1 MTHTYS
7 ISGMTCGNCVSKVKS
22 ELLKI
27 GDVIQAEIQLSR
39 PQASITMQK
48 HVPVSTLQNA
58 INKAGNFVIAEMP
71 GDYHPADHES
81 DDNQRWKLYWPLIL
95 VFTFI
100 TGIAI
105 ITSFQQGQF
114 NWMGW
119 MNNFMGGFF
128 IAFSFFKFLDLKGFA
143 ESYATYDLL
152 ASRWRGYGYVYPFA
166 ELALGIAYITGFNPL
181 VTNFATIIIMGF
193 SSLGVIRA
201 ILNKRKIRCACLG
214 TVFKLP
220 MSTVTVTEDLLMVA
234 MAAVAIVVI
243 L

>member
-27 GDVIQAEIQLSR
+27 GDVVQADIQLSS

-48 HVPVSTLQNA
+48 HLPVSTLQHA
-58 INKAGNFVIAEMP
+58 VSKAGNFIIAEAS
-71 GDYHPADHES
+71 GNHDLNHSENEDSE
-81 DDNQRWKLYWPLIL
+81 RWKLYWPLIL
-95 VFTFI
+95 VFSFI
-100 TGIAI
+100 AGIAT

-114 NWMGW
+114 DLMSW

-128 IAFSFFKFLDLKGFA
+128 IAFSFFKLLDLKGFA

-152 ASRWRGYGYVYPFA
+152 ASGWRSYGYIYPFV
-166 ELALGIAYITGFNPL
+166 ELALGIAFITGFDPL
-181 VTNFATIIIMGF
+181 LTNIATIIIMGF

-201 ILNKRKIRCACLG
+201 ISNKRKIQCACLG

-220 MSTVTVTEDLLMVA
+220 MSTVTVIEDLLMVV
-234 MAAVAIVVI
+234 MAALTIAII